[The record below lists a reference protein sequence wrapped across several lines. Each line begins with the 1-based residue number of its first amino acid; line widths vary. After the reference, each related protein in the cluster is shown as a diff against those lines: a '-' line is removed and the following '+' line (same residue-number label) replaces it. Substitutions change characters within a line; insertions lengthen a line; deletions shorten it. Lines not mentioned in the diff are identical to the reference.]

1 MRHRRQVLG
10 ALVGTLLLFSG
21 AAQAQQAS
29 RLLSLTLPAGPGPHP
44 AVILLHGCSGIL
56 DNQPMWQQFL
66 RDRGYASA
74 NVDSFTLRRVS
85 EICTDFTRV
94 RMPDRV
100 RDAYDALV
108 EMADR
113 PDIDAQRIAVM
124 GFSNGGVATLAALTR
139 AVESQLMPG
148 SPRFRAGVA
157 VYPDCALTSPRFY
170 APILTL
176 IGELDDWTP
185 AAECVTLGQKI
196 APGRPAFTTNVLPKA
211 HHAFD
216 NLNQPY
222 HYDGNARNLHKHN
235 GYGATVEGNR
245 AATELAR
252 QAVEIFLKQALVPA
266 EGR

>member
-1 MRHRRQVLG
+1 MRHGHKVQG
-10 ALVGTLLLFSG
+10 ALACALFLFCG
-21 AAQAQQAS
+21 VVQAQAN
-29 RLLSLTLPAGPGPHP
+29 RPLSLTLPSGTGPHP

-56 DNQPMWQQFL
+56 DNQSMWQQFL

-74 NVDSFTLRRVS
+74 NVDSFTPRRVS
-85 EICTDFTRV
+85 EICTDSTRV

-108 EMADR
+108 EMASR
-113 PDIDAQRIAVM
+113 PDIDARRIAVM
-124 GFSNGGVATLAALTR
+124 GFSNGGVATLAALTSV
-139 AVESQLMPG
+139 VESQLVPG

-157 VYPDCALTSPRFY
+157 VYPDCGLTSPRFY
-170 APILTL
+170 APILTV

-185 AAECVTLGQKI
+185 AAECLALEQKI
-196 APGRPAFTTNVLPKA
+196 APGRPAFTTTVLPKA

-222 HYDGNARNLHKHN
+222 YYYGNARNLHKRN

-245 AATELAR
+245 TATEMAH
-252 QAVEIFLKQALVPA
+252 QAVDSFLGQILVSA
-266 EGR
+266 ESR